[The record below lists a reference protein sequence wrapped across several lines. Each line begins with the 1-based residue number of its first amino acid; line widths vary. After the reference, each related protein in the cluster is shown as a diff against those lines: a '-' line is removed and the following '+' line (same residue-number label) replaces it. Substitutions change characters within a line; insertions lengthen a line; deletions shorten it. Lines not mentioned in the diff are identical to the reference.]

1 MSVNARGLRNM
12 TKRKSFFLFCKGKNA
27 NIIFFLQETHSK
39 IEDITFWSKQWGDE
53 VFFSH
58 GTSRSAGV
66 AILLKNFK
74 GQVISHMAD
83 VNGHWLMLILTLDDF
98 KFILINIYGYNGST
112 ENKNLLEQIGLQLDN
127 MKSTYSTDNVII
139 GGDLNLV
146 HDEFYDKFPTRFSAS
161 HPNNT
166 FINFCNDQSLTDVW
180 RHLNPG
186 IFEFSWFNSNYKSR
200 IDHWL
205 IATHLLCYDIS
216 SDISAAPLT
225 DHSVIYLYV
234 KPNNSRT
241 CSNKY
246 WKFNSSLIKN
256 KDYCQK
262 IKSLI
267 TEIVNLEEL
276 TTAVKKWEFLK
287 YKIRQFTISFSKK
300 IKKDLEKKEL
310 DIIKQLNVYCNK
322 LNPTEDDKQ
331 KILNLQPK
339 LDEMYI
345 QRAQGAF
352 IRSRA
357 KWIEEGEKNCIF
369 LWS

>member
-1 MSVNARGLRNM
+1 
-12 TKRKSFFLFCKGKNA
+12 
-27 NIIFFLQETHSK
+27 
-39 IEDITFWSKQWGDE
+39 
-53 VFFSH
+53 
-58 GTSRSAGV
+58 
-66 AILLKNFK
+66 
-74 GQVISHMAD
+74 MAD

-287 YKIRQFTISFSKK
+287 YKIRQFTISFSKQ